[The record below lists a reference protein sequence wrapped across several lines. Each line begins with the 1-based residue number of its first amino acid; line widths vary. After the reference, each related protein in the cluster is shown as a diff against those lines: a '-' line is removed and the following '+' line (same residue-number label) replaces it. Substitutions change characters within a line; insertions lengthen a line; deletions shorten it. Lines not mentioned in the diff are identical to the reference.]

1 MAADILQKPG
11 VSTPCSPAVR
21 PAHTRGILLSRER
34 SRETNGIS
42 SPNGAKKEL
51 PKEV

>member
-11 VSTPCSPAVR
+11 VSPPYSPAVK

-42 SPNGAKKEL
+42 SPSEAKKEL